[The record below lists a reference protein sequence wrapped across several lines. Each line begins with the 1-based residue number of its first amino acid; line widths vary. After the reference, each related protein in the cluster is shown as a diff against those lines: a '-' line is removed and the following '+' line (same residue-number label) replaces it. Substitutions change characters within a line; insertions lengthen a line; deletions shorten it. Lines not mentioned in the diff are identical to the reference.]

1 VRFPLPLSP
10 RRLLSWAA
18 LVASSLSLTL
28 AIPSAAPAAMFN
40 AETFMLKNGMQVV
53 VIPNHRLPVVH
64 HMVWYKVGAADD
76 PVGKS
81 GIAHFLEHLMFK
93 GTKAV
98 PAGEFSHIVAR
109 NGGRENAFTMEDA
122 TAYFQ
127 TVSRDRLELVMKI
140 ESDRMH
146 NLVIAPDQVDSERL
160 VILEERRMRTDN
172 NPAAQLMEQMSA
184 ALFHRHP
191 YGTPTIGWMNEME
204 TLSRDDALAFYR
216 RHYAPNNAILI
227 VAGDI
232 TAKELKPLAEK
243 YYAPV
248 PRREIAPRTRLAEPE
263 PVAARRVV
271 LKSLRVREPQLIRAY
286 LAPAADS
293 GTPGLA
299 LQVLESVLS
308 SGSTGRLYKKL
319 VVEDGIAVSA
329 SANYDGNAIT
339 YGTFNI
345 AAQPAQD
352 VEPERLEAAVDDELE
367 RLLKEG
373 VGDDEVARAKSRLID
388 SAAVARDSLRRGTY
402 AVGQALTTGRT
413 VEDVESWPDRI
424 KAVTAAEVMEAARAV
439 IRPERSVTGL
449 LLHGEGAPQ
458 ASTRPLGPAPDLSR
472 ESAP

>member
-1 VRFPLPLSP
+1 VRFPSPFSP

-18 LVASSLSLTL
+18 LVSLTV
-28 AIPSAAPAAMFN
+28 AIPTGAPAAMFN

-93 GTKAV
+93 GTKEV

-127 TVSRDRLELVMKI
+127 TVSRDRLELVMRI
-140 ESDRMH
+140 EADRMH
-146 NLVIAPDQVDSERL
+146 NLVIAPDQVASERA
-160 VILEERRMRTDN
+160 VVMEERRMRTDN
-172 NPAAQLMEQMSA
+172 SPAAQLMEQMSA
-184 ALFHRHP
+184 ALFVRHP
-191 YGTPTIGWMNEME
+191 YGTPTIGWMNEIE
-204 TLSRDDALAFYR
+204 KLSRDDALAFYR

-243 YYAPV
+243 YYGPV
-248 PRREIAPRTRLAEPE
+248 PRREIAPRERLVEPD
-263 PVAARRVV
+263 PVAARRVI
-271 LKSLRVREPQLIRAY
+271 LKSLRVREPQLIRGY

-299 LQVLESVLS
+299 LQVLDNILAG
-308 SGSTGRLYKKL
+308 GSTGRLYKKL

-329 SANYDGNAIT
+329 SASYDGNAIT
-339 YGTFNI
+339 YGTFNVF
-345 AAQPAQD
+345 AQPAQD
-352 VEPERLEAAVDDELE
+352 VAMDKLEQAIDAELD
-367 RLLKEG
+367 RLLKDG
-373 VGDDEVARAKSRLID
+373 VTDEEVARAKSRLVD
-388 SAAVARDSLRRGTY
+388 QAALARDSLRRGTY
-402 AVGQALTTGRT
+402 ALGQALTTGRT
-413 VEDVESWPDRI
+413 VEDVENWPDRI
-424 KAVTAAEVMEAARAV
+424 KAVTAAEVMTAARAV
-439 IRPERSVTGL
+439 LRPERSVTGV
-449 LLHGEGAPQ
+449 LLHGEGAPPVS
-458 ASTRPLGPAPDLSR
+458 AKPLCPAPDLSR